1 MANHKLNVS
10 AVRYSKA
17 TKINPLTL
25 LSKGWT
31 VNEVAKKHK
40 TTVQSI
46 HSWKKKYPG
55 VANKVVLTK
64 LGNNTGEVFAKTI
77 KPKAKKAKKAKKSLN
92 SVTIT
97 LNKDIIKE
105 LSSQAKADIRTIES
119 QAKYYI
125 LNGIRN
131 HIGIPF

>member
-1 MANHKLNVS
+1 MANNKMNVTS
-10 AVRYSKA
+10 VRYSEA
-17 TKINPLTL
+17 TKINALTL

-46 HSWKKKYPG
+46 HTWKKKYPG

-64 LGNNTGEVFAKTI
+64 LGNKNGEVTAKSAKT
-77 KPKAKKAKKAKKSLN
+77 KKSKKKAN
-92 SVTIT
+92 TVTIALPEQMMKDLNRQAREDLRT
-97 LNKDIIKE
+97 LDAQIKF
-105 LSSQAKADIRTIES
+105 
-119 QAKYYI
+119 YV

-131 HIGIPF
+131 HHGIPF